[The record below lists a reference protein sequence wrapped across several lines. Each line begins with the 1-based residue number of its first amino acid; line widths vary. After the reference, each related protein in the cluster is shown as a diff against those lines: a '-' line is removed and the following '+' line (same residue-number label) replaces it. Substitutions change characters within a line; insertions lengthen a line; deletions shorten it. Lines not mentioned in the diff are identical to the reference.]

1 MLAEEMRETNA
12 KVASMEQEMKVKDST
27 FEKKIKDMNDTF
39 GKELRKLER
48 ELDARD
54 ASNAKLEREVSFLKE
69 PPFSFFCGYRY
80 ELTNITSATITY
92 DYLLYSSTSIPD
104 MASMDTQTGIF
115 TSGWVGTYTINW
127 SLYAYDTAGDHHVS
141 IYLR

>member
-48 ELDARD
+48 ELDARE

-69 PPFSFFCGYRY
+69 PPFSFFCGYHSG
-80 ELTNITSATITY
+80 THISSGTITY
-92 DYLLYSSTSIPD
+92 ESLLYSSTSIPD
-104 MASMDTQTGIF
+104 MASLDTKTGVF
-115 TSGWVGTYTINW
+115 TSGWGGTYTITW
-127 SLYAYDTAGDHHVS
+127 SLMASDYAEDHEVA
-141 IYLR
+141 IYL